1 MPPTSREAFIIQI
14 AMKLDRLDTALPSR
28 HIVLD
33 GTTHR
38 DQTLLPLLLSKKNLN
53 SVPRNRIP
61 YSLHHMPEPPPVTH
75 PANPLHPEHID
86 KVHNLVLVHIIP
98 ERIQV
103 KHMTP
108 SPLARHRH
116 GHELE
121 LLLPSM
127 VRPLQA
133 QPAIVR
139 RHHAAPLARPRP
151 DIPHR
156 QRDAVPPSG
165 RNQPRAR
172 PRVVPRI
179 HRVGRFRIQR
189 RPVLR
194 YGEVD
199 VQSPN
204 GDVPAPNNPSAPPPP
219 PAISATGTGYRNT
232 TSGSPAY
239 RNPPPLLDHPAGN
252 GTVLRCL
259 RSRYAI
265 PSFGNGV
272 YVARQLHDG
281 KGFIPVTGCTIN
293 RRRTIALGC
302 HNIATSKKLTGIP
315 NTKPPANDRDSTVV
329 MPRSAL
335 VVSDMSVARRALNSI
350 AIRAYSSMS
359 GHTGCKYPVAAGNV
373 LDRHGPPP
381 PPCLPNPPPLRI
393 LLNLLP
399 PPPAAPGGPCHASQ
413 WHSHVTVSSKTYTF
427 RREYIPSCT
436 VHARPAH
443 RDESTRSSCF
453 LPAAPLGGGVLRNRP
468 VNPDSASPAA
478 ATMVM
483 YAFAYTYAIF
493 LTYSSLSTSSSC
505 TIQNRSTQRYLI
517 PSFLANHMASRI
529 VCGISASSILAV
541 STSKFS
547 RNVSTGPRNEGSGGS

>member
-1 MPPTSREAFIIQI
+1 MVQQVIYVTYGQRISVSILLRAALYCKIIIIQARDGIETLI
-14 AMKLDRLDTALPSR
+14 ALIRQNSWSSDHPFHLENTPEFDLGSPAYLDT
-28 HIVLD
+28 
-33 GTTHR
+33 
-38 DQTLLPLLLSKKNLN
+38 LLLCEVLSKKNLN
-53 SVPRNRIP
+53 PVPRNRIP
-61 YSLHHMPEPPPVTH
+61 HPLYNMPEAPPVTH
-75 PANPLHPEHID
+75 PANPLHPEYIN
-86 KVHNLVLVHIIP
+86 KVYNLVLVHVIP
-98 ERIQV
+98 ECIQV

-108 SPLARHRH
+108 PSLAGHRH

-121 LLLPSM
+121 LLLPGM

-156 QRDAVPPSG
+156 QRDAVPSSG
-165 RNQPRAR
+165 RHQARAR
-172 PRVVPRI
+172 SRVVPRV
-179 HRVGRFRIQR
+179 HRVGCFRIER
-189 RPVLR
+189 RPVPSH
-194 YGEVD
+194 GEVD

-204 GDVPAPNNPSAPPPP
+204 GDNPAPGMAPSAPPPPP

-272 YVARQLHDG
+272 YVAR
-281 KGFIPVTGCTIN
+281 GFIPVTGCTIS

-302 HNIATSKKLTGIP
+302 HSIATSRKLTGIP

-335 VVSDMSVARRALNSI
+335 VVSDMSVTRRALNSI

-359 GHTGCKYPVAAGNV
+359 GHTGCRYPVAAGNV
-373 LDRHGPPP
+373 LDAHGPPP
-381 PPCLPNPPPLRI
+381 PPCLPSPPPLRI
-393 LLNLLP
+393 LLNLP
-399 PPPAAPGGPCHASQ
+399 PPPAAPGGPCHKSQ

-427 RREYIPSCT
+427 RREYMPSCT

-443 RDESTRSSCF
+443 RDESTKSSCF
-453 LPAAPLGGGVLRNRP
+453 LAAAPRGGGVLRNNP

-483 YAFAYTYAIF
+483 
-493 LTYSSLSTSSSC
+493 
-505 TIQNRSTQRYLI
+505 
-517 PSFLANHMASRI
+517 
-529 VCGISASSILAV
+529 
-541 STSKFS
+541 
-547 RNVSTGPRNEGSGGS
+547 